1 MRARLFKLIVAACAL
16 LVVLPLSGTAAQGAG
31 PATVDKEGWWNR
43 FSGATSPPESPLR
56 GTAPNPAAPAPE
68 VPEGAIAVGARLG
81 QADKVAALGI
91 VLDAERGA
99 TVNRFVLTLK
109 EAEGQGAQQR
119 SEAAK
124 VLACPITSFFAPEAN
139 GDFANVPEADCD
151 VAQVE
156 GARADD
162 GTWTFDLAPIA
173 AAWLDPFGAVAA
185 NGVRFDPV
193 IENPATSFQVSWG
206 GMEDAVLDVD
216 VTAPTGDAAADP
228 FAAPSSGGGGSFDA
242 PSSSGA
248 GGSSFEAPAPVEVPG
263 EATATTAA
271 PAGGEVVPLE
281 TTPAAPASA
290 VGDTFGNL
298 PGIAPVVAVVGLL
311 IALLAAW
318 TLGSGGATA
327 ASPRRQGGVSRALAA
342 RTEA

>member
-1 MRARLFKLIVAACAL
+1 MRALLTKLLVAAFAL
-16 LVVLPLSGTAAQGAG
+16 LVVLPMSGSAAQTAGA
-31 PATVDKEGWWNR
+31 ATVDKEGWWNR

-56 GTAPNPAAPAPE
+56 GTAPNPAAPAPD
-68 VPEGAIAVGARLG
+68 VPEGAIAVGARVG

-91 VLDAERGA
+91 VLDAPRGA

-109 EAEGQGAQQR
+109 EAEGDGAQQR

-124 VLACPITSFFAPEAN
+124 VLACPITSFFAPESN
-139 GDFANVPEADCD
+139 GDFANAPEADCE

-173 AAWLDPFGAVAA
+173 SAWLDPFGAVAA

-193 IENPATSFQVSWG
+193 VENPASSFQVSWG

-216 VTAPTGDAAADP
+216 LTAPTG
-228 FAAPSSGGGGSFDA
+228 SFDV
-242 PSSSGA
+242 PSSSGS

-263 EATATTAA
+263 EATATTVA
-271 PAGGEVVPLE
+271 PGGEVVPLE
-281 TTPAAPASA
+281 TTQAAPASA

-298 PGIAPVVAVVGLL
+298 PGIAPVVAIVGLL